1 MEDNEFKLSR
11 WINGHSLRQHREQIA
26 AFKDDVTENC
36 KGCQLKVAYALLNL
50 SDAVLELFNG
60 FDRQLF
66 TTDIRERIDKA
77 GASLREQY
85 ELYTQELGQDM
96 AVLENLGEDDPEVGG
111 RIEEVRRG
119 LDRLQ
124 ETIHARVEVYEKKP
138 ISQKPKAI
146 NKK

>member
-66 TTDIRERIDKA
+66 TTDIRERIDK
-77 GASLREQY
+77 
-85 ELYTQELGQDM
+85 
-96 AVLENLGEDDPEVGG
+96 
-111 RIEEVRRG
+111 
-119 LDRLQ
+119 
-124 ETIHARVEVYEKKP
+124 
-138 ISQKPKAI
+138 
-146 NKK
+146 